1 LTVAGQTLEL
11 DVVCFGQCAACVQQQ
26 FSAVTFR
33 VNMNEQ
39 TVSPNGVHVAGNF
52 QGWNPGGTALSDA
65 DMDGVYEVTVNVTE
79 GTAIFYKFIN
89 GNDWPQA
96 ELVPGE
102 CGVDDGFGGFNR
114 SADVGQ
120 NDLTLPV
127 TCFGGCEDC
136 EQIEPTPVSV
146 TFQVDMSNQTVSP
159 QGVYL
164 TGNFVMWM
172 PAAVALENAGNGI
185 YSATIELLPGD
196 YDFRFANGDQAADQ
210 ESVPVFCG
218 AENEEEGLVRY
229 IEVTAGEPLIIP
241 AVCFSECAEC
251 NSTEPTNLITFR
263 VNMSEQTVS
272 PNGVHIAGNFQG
284 WDPAATPLADEGNGI
299 WAVTVEVDEWANLN
313 FKFINGNEFSGA
325 EAVPSSCGLPDGFDG
340 YNRILETGSN
350 DVSFGPVCF
359 GGCEDCEAAPATSAV
374 TFRVNMSNETVSP
387 NGVHIAGDFQL
398 WNSAGTPMTDEG
410 NGIWSYTA
418 EFNEGSLLQYKFING
433 NAWGSDESVPG
444 SCAVNGNRTF
454 TVGAD
459 DIVLDVVCFGSC
471 LDCGVE
477 PEMVMVL
484 FQVDMSNTTVSPNGV
499 HVAGNFQG
507 WNPNGTVM
515 TELGGGIYEIS
526 YPVEANSTIQFRF
539 INGSDWPDSETVP
552 SACGVDDGFGG
563 FNRTLE
569 VGSDNTV
576 YGPVC
581 FSSCEACVPQV
592 PVLVTFRVNMNN
604 ENVSPDGVFV
614 VGDFNDW
621 DPEATM
627 MSEFEP
633 GVYQAVGVVNS
644 GTTIQYKFLNGPD
657 FAGEETVPG
666 DCGVD
671 NGFGGFNRSFTA
683 GSDNEIIPVVC
694 FSGCADCTGSGNVSV
709 TFVVD
714 MSQQTVSP
722 EGVHIAGS
730 FNGFSA
736 TASEMTQVSPG
747 VYHFTTGIAPNTP
760 VTYKFINGNDFAF
773 VESVPFE
780 CGVDDG
786 FGGFNRTFTTPAN
799 SVQLNE
805 VCFGS
810 CVDCTVNVEEGSLTN
825 PEVYPNPANNII
837 RIRGNAAGTSTAIVT
852 DCTGREVMRVA
863 GVNADERVADVSAL
877 SAGLYVI
884 RFEGTSYRVSLIIK

>member
-1 LTVAGQTLEL
+1 MKSYFTSAVLMCLAAMAYAVPVTFRVDLSQQTVSPNGVRIAGAFQGWNPGATPMTAEGNGIYAVTLDIAAGQYQYKFVNGNAWGNDEGVPQACGVDNGFGGFNRSLTVAGQAIEL

-313 FKFINGNEFSGA
+313 FKFINGN
-325 EAVPSSCGLPDGFDG
+325 
-340 YNRILETGSN
+340 
-350 DVSFGPVCF
+350 
-359 GGCEDCEAAPATSAV
+359 
-374 TFRVNMSNETVSP
+374 
-387 NGVHIAGDFQL
+387 
-398 WNSAGTPMTDEG
+398 
-410 NGIWSYTA
+410 
-418 EFNEGSLLQYKFING
+418 
-433 NAWGSDESVPG
+433 AWGSDESVPG

-515 TELGGGIYEIS
+515 TELGGGIYEIL

>member
-1 LTVAGQTLEL
+1 
-11 DVVCFGQCAACVQQQ
+11 
-26 FSAVTFR
+26 
-33 VNMNEQ
+33 
-39 TVSPNGVHVAGNF
+39 
-52 QGWNPGGTALSDA
+52 
-65 DMDGVYEVTVNVTE
+65 
-79 GTAIFYKFIN
+79 
-89 GNDWPQA
+89 
-96 ELVPGE
+96 
-102 CGVDDGFGGFNR
+102 
-114 SADVGQ
+114 
-120 NDLTLPV
+120 
-127 TCFGGCEDC
+127 
-136 EQIEPTPVSV
+136 
-146 TFQVDMSNQTVSP
+146 
-159 QGVYL
+159 
-164 TGNFVMWM
+164 
-172 PAAVALENAGNGI
+172 
-185 YSATIELLPGD
+185 
-196 YDFRFANGDQAADQ
+196 
-210 ESVPVFCG
+210 
-218 AENEEEGLVRY
+218 
-229 IEVTAGEPLIIP
+229 
-241 AVCFSECAEC
+241 
-251 NSTEPTNLITFR
+251 
-263 VNMSEQTVS
+263 
-272 PNGVHIAGNFQG
+272 
-284 WDPAATPLADEGNGI
+284 
-299 WAVTVEVDEWANLN
+299 VTVEVDEWANLN
-313 FKFINGNEFSGA
+313 F
-325 EAVPSSCGLPDGFDG
+325 
-340 YNRILETGSN
+340 
-350 DVSFGPVCF
+350 
-359 GGCEDCEAAPATSAV
+359 
-374 TFRVNMSNETVSP
+374 
-387 NGVHIAGDFQL
+387 
-398 WNSAGTPMTDEG
+398 
-410 NGIWSYTA
+410 
-418 EFNEGSLLQYKFING
+418 KFING

-780 CGVDDG
+780 CGVD
-786 FGGFNRTFTTPAN
+786 
-799 SVQLNE
+799 E
-805 VCFGS
+805 VF
-810 CVDCTVNVEEGSLTN
+810 
-825 PEVYPNPANNII
+825 
-837 RIRGNAAGTSTAIVT
+837 
-852 DCTGREVMRVA
+852 
-863 GVNADERVADVSAL
+863 
-877 SAGLYVI
+877 
-884 RFEGTSYRVSLIIK
+884 